1 MIAFG
6 DFEIVPLRAENAE
19 ALAALHRQVMNE
31 PDGWSDAGLRRLLT
45 AQAARGFQAEAG
57 GAIAGYV
64 LAFAAA
70 DEAEVLALCVAQ
82 EHRGKGLAQAL
93 LRDLAREL
101 TAGHIVRL
109 HLEVRASNLP
119 ARRLYARIGF
129 IETGRRK
136 GYYSGVEGEPAEDAI
151 TMLWEL
157 VRSSSSAI

>member
-1 MIAFG
+1 MIAFD
-6 DFEIVPLRAENAE
+6 DFEIVPLRAANAE

-45 AQAARGFQAEAG
+45 ARAARGFQAETG

-70 DEAEVLALCVAQ
+70 DEAEILALCVAQ
-82 EHRGKGLAQAL
+82 DHRRKGLAQAL

-101 TAGHIVRL
+101 AAGQIIRL
-109 HLEVRASNLP
+109 HLEVRASNFP
-119 ARRLYARIGF
+119 ARRLYARTGF

-136 GYYSGVEGEPAEDAI
+136 GYYSGAVGEPAEDAI
-151 TMLWEL
+151 TMMREL
-157 VRSSSSAI
+157 AGGC